1 VITMTNNK
9 SQEPWTQQKG
19 VCDAH
24 ELLIDSIKEIKASQ
38 KDMAKEMK
46 IMSNYIIG
54 KQAENCVTTIIAQKQ
69 DTKQDSKLRNSIQIV
84 MVIIAIAAIIVGVL
98 H

>member
-1 VITMTNNK
+1 MA
-9 SQEPWTQQKG
+9 QKQG

-24 ELLIDSIKEIKASQ
+24 ELLIDSIKELKESQ
-38 KDMAKEMK
+38 KDMLKEMK
-46 IMSNYIIG
+46 AMNSYIIG
-54 KQAENCVTTIIAQKQ
+54 KQAENGVTTVIAQKQ
-69 DTKQDSKLRNSIQIV
+69 DTQHDSKLRNSIQIV